1 MVGKLTYRKSRL
13 IWTKNMTYTI
23 HEAKTHFSK
32 LVREAMS
39 GESVLIRRGAKGEVL
54 LKLTQIQNSPF
65 EERLQKFKSRKYYG
79 KLKSNVSASKLVE
92 PLPAS
97 MWEGW

>member
-1 MVGKLTYRKSRL
+1 
-13 IWTKNMTYTI
+13 MTYTI

-32 LVREAMS
+32 LVREAMR

-54 LKLTQIQNSPF
+54 LKLTQIQNRPF

-79 KLKSNVSASKLVE
+79 KLKSKVSVSKLVE

-97 MWEGW
+97 VWEGW

>member
-1 MVGKLTYRKSRL
+1 
-13 IWTKNMTYTI
+13 MTYTI

-54 LKLTQIQNSPF
+54 LQLTQIQNSPF

-79 KLKSNVSASKLVE
+79 KLKSKGSASKLVS
-92 PLPAS
+92 PLPSKA
-97 MWEGW
+97 WEGW

>member
-1 MVGKLTYRKSRL
+1 
-13 IWTKNMTYTI
+13 MTYTL

-54 LKLTQIQNSPF
+54 LKLAQIQNSPF

-79 KLKSNVSASKLVE
+79 KLKSKGSALKLVQ
-92 PLPAS
+92 PLPS
-97 MWEGW
+97 KEWDGWQLLSF